1 MNNKRN
7 WTVLI
12 IGGASGTGKS
22 SIAYQL
28 GEHYC
33 VNVIEID
40 DIHQVMKKITSIEK
54 FPAIHYWKTGV
65 NWKEIGIDGN
75 LNWLRNVSMEIFI
88 GVKAIIDR
96 HVIDNVPIIIE
107 GDFIIPQITLS
118 FINTDIKTL
127 FIIESDKEQLLKNF
141 QNREGGELQNYRADI
156 SVKYNEWLIKSCKEL
171 GIKYFDSRPWN
182 TLLDRIISKI

>member
-40 DIHQVMKKITSIEK
+40 DIHQVMKKITSI
-54 FPAIHYWKTGV
+54 T
-65 NWKEIGIDGN
+65 
-75 LNWLRNVSMEIFI
+75 
-88 GVKAIIDR
+88 
-96 HVIDNVPIIIE
+96 
-107 GDFIIPQITLS
+107 T
-118 FINTDIKTL
+118 IKY
-127 FIIESDKEQLLKNF
+127 LK
-141 QNREGGELQNYRADI
+141 
-156 SVKYNEWLIKSCKEL
+156 KYNIKIYNVINQYMVLI
-171 GIKYFDSRPWN
+171 
-182 TLLDRIISKI
+182 